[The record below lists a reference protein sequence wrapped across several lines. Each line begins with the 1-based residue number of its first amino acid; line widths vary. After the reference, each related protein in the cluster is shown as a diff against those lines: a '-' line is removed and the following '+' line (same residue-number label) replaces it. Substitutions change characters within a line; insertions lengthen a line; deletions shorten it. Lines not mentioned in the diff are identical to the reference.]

1 MAFPDALDKA
11 SRTIITSEGGT
22 AASRTKHV
30 VRDAQGRLRRLV
42 PEELE
47 ALTGFPRGFTGS
59 CGLTDARRAF
69 LLGNALVTGL
79 VGLIGAALSEWH
91 SATSHLCAKG
101 SSTPD
106 LLDEC

>member
-1 MAFPDALDKA
+1 MFPDVLNKP

-30 VRDAQGRLRRLV
+30 VHDAQGRLRRLV

-47 ALTGFPRGFTGS
+47 ALTGFPRGFTDG

-69 LLGNALVTGL
+69 LMGNALVTGI
-79 VGLIGAALSEWH
+79 VKVIGAARHERH
-91 SATSHLCAKG
+91 SVACLEASKD
-101 SSTPD
+101 STV
-106 LLDEC
+106 LKQS